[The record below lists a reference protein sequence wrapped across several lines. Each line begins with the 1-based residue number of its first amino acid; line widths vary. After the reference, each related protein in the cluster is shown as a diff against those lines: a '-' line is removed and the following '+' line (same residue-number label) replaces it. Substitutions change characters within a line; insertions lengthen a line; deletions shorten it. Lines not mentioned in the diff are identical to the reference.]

1 MQLSGA
7 PLNVIRTNPNDSD
20 ISTADT
26 IQKMIQ
32 IAKDNASH
40 PFVIA
45 QAHEIATLGNDSVD
59 GVLELLYEFVKGKIT
74 FRNDEDL
81 LGEYLGLPPDKELL
95 LTPHFILSSDNVY
108 GDCDDFSTLLATL
121 IIASGIPVNVYFV
134 TICADY
140 NEPNRWSHVYVAVDK
155 GDGIIIYMDAS
166 HGPYVGWETTKIL
179 KKKLWPVSSIGRNNM
194 VLNAVRGISGNGD
207 WAGETSSPAIDYGV
221 PDAGSNIDWSSII
234 NTSVNGGMNLLKTVI
249 SQPKPG
255 QYIMT
260 NPNGQSVNYQL
271 PVGADASSM
280 TFPNIGT
287 SLGGSSTWIVLAL
300 VPRYW

>member
-1 MQLSGA
+1 MRLAGES
-7 PLNVIRTNPNDSD
+7 LNVIRTSPTDSD

-32 IAKDNASH
+32 IAQDNSKH
-40 PFVIA
+40 PFVIG
-45 QAHEIATLGNDSVD
+45 QTMEIIAKGTDSVD
-59 GVLELLYEFVKGKIT
+59 GVIETLYDFVKHKIT

-95 LTPHFILSSDNVY
+95 LTPHFILGSDNVY

-121 IIASGIPVNVYFV
+121 IIASGIPVSVYFV
-134 TICADY
+134 TICADF

-155 GDGIIIYMDAS
+155 GDGIAIYLDAS
-166 HGPYVGWETTKIL
+166 HGPYVGWETSKIL
-179 KKKLWPVSSIGRNNM
+179 KKKLWLVNERKVPM
-194 VLNAVRGISGNGD
+194 VLRGLGQDIG
-207 WAGETSSPAIDYGV
+207 IDYGI
-221 PDAGSNIDWSSII
+221 PDATSTIDWGDVLG
-234 NTSVNGGMNLLKTVI
+234 NSVNKGFDLLKTVI

-260 NPNGQSVNYQL
+260 GPNGTVNYQL
-271 PVGADASSM
+271 PVGASASAM

-287 SLGGSSTWIVLAL
+287 SLGSSNTLIFLGIGAAL
-300 VPRYW
+300 LVMMMKK